1 VTKQHNYFFVYS
13 DTKIGLLE
21 NGKDIIERRGGGKE
35 KPLHVQDFF
44 SLKHK

>member
-35 KPLHVQDFF
+35 KLFACARLFF
-44 SLKHK
+44 IET